1 MKIARRDFLAT
12 GSTAVAG
19 MMALGGAR
27 ASGAEASKAAQEPAA
42 KPPAT
47 PTRPAKVE
55 RLFKAPDLHPNALEA
70 SADGLWIGDQVS
82 EKIFQVDWKTGKVL
96 HEVQTESHNTSG
108 LAIGAGYMWIGAN
121 GGVSGRR
128 PPRPTDKPYGEV
140 IQADIKTG
148 KTVKIHQLIWGGG
161 VHGITFVP
169 QSQTLWVTALSIQ
182 AVAEMDPKDFH
193 PLRIRPAR
201 GDRPHGLDW
210 DNGALWVL
218 IAGDH
223 VVQKIDP
230 ESGKVLEIVTISR
243 TSDPD
248 PHGMCIHDG
257 YVYYCD
263 AGLTAPGPGSEPAQI
278 CRFKLSQT
286 TTSHAQ

>member
-1 MKIARRDFLAT
+1 MKIGRRDFIGT
-12 GSTAVAG
+12 GSALVAW
-19 MMALGGAR
+19 MMTSRGAR
-27 ASGAEASKAAQEPAA
+27 AQEAAGKPPSIPTRAA
-42 KPPAT
+42 KI
-47 PTRPAKVE
+47 E

-70 SADGLWIGDQVS
+70 ASDGLWIGDQVS
-82 EKIFQVDWKTGKVL
+82 EKVFQVDWKTGKVL

-278 CRFKLSQT
+278 CRFKLSPT
-286 TTSHAQ
+286 TTSHAR